1 MPRRVALLAG
11 WLVLFAA
18 GACRADAPDVV
29 DPRPV
34 EIHFI
39 SGAGCPHC
47 AEARPFLDA
56 LAARHP
62 RVRVHELEIW
72 TQRQNR
78 APAAELAAR
87 WGIELASVP
96 VILVGQRAWVGFA
109 PQPTAAEIEAVVQDC
124 LARGCAEP
132 QTAAP
137 PVAATGSTLALPGF
151 GSIDL
156 GAHSLVASTALIAFV
171 DGFNACSLWVLTLL
185 LAVTLHTGSRGKV
198 AVIGLTFL
206 SVTSAVYALFIAGLF
221 GALQV
226 LPFAG
231 ALRVVMALLALL
243 FAVVNLK
250 DYFWYGRGL
259 SFSIPDQAKPG
270 LYRRMRAVTAAGRS
284 FPALIGATVVLS
296 ASASLVEFACTAGF
310 PVLWTQLLAQHGA
323 GGLQFAALL
332 LLYMLIYQADELA
345 IFAVAVWTMRALRL
359 EERHGRLLKLAS
371 GMLMGVLAVT
381 LLVAPDALDAL
392 GSALAVFGVAV
403 LGTAAVLVGERL
415 LVRPAR

>member
-1 MPRRVALLAG
+1 MARFAVLLAGLVALLG
-11 WLVLFAA
+11 V
-18 GACRADAPDVV
+18 GTCRADGPAAV
-29 DPRPV
+29 DSRPV

-62 RVRVHELEIW
+62 RVQVRELEIW
-72 TQRQNR
+72 KQRENR
-78 APAAELAAR
+78 VPATELAAR

-96 VILVGQRAWVGFA
+96 VILVGGRAWVGFA
-109 PQPTAAEIEAVVQDC
+109 PQPTAAEIEAAVEYC
-124 LARGCAEP
+124 LAQGCAEP
-132 QTAAP
+132 QAGAP

-259 SFSIPDQAKPG
+259 SFSIPDDAKPG
-270 LYRRMRAVTAAGRS
+270 LYRRMRTITAAGRS
-284 FPALIGATVVLS
+284 FPALVGATVVLS

-310 PVLWTQLLAQHGA
+310 PVLWTQLLAWHGA
-323 GGLQFAALL
+323 DGMQFAALL
-332 LLYMLIYQADELA
+332 LLYMLIYQADELL
-345 IFAVAVWTMRALRL
+345 IFAVAVWTMRALRM

-392 GSALAVFGVAV
+392 GSALAVFGIAV
-403 LGTAAVLVGERL
+403 LGTLAVLAGERL
-415 LVRPAR
+415 RVRPAR